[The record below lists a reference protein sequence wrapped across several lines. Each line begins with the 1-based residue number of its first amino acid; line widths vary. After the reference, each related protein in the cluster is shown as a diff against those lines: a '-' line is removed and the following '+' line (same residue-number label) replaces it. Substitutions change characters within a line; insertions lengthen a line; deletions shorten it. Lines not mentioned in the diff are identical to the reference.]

1 MLEAREIGM
10 ENLSEIMDVKVLPYQ
25 EKYVAPNA
33 VTVAQ
38 FHYEPSAWMR
48 GLWDGDMAI
57 GLIAMINPSVE
68 SPSFDEGD
76 PDDGGFLWR
85 LMIGLDHQGKGYG
98 RAAME
103 VAYRQAGAWGF
114 DKLYTSCVLGENT
127 PLPFYEKL
135 GLSRTGRM
143 LDGEVELVGPIPT

>member
-10 ENLSEIMDVKVLPYQ
+10 ANLSEILDVKVLPYQ

-48 GLWDGDMAI
+48 GLWDGDMAV
-57 GLIAMINPSVE
+57 GLIAMINPSIE
-68 SPSFDEGD
+68 SPSFEEGD
-76 PDDGGFLWR
+76 PDDGGYLWR
-85 LMIGLDHQGKGYG
+85 LMIGVDHQGKGYG
-98 RAAME
+98 RQAMQ
-103 VAYRQAGAWGF
+103 VAFDQARAWGF
-114 DKLYTSCVLGENT
+114 DKLYTSTVPGENS
-127 PLPFYEKL
+127 PQVFYEKQ
-135 GLSRTGRM
+135 GLTATGRM

>member
-10 ENLSEIMDVKVLPYQ
+10 ANLSEILDVKVLPYQ

-48 GLWDGDMAI
+48 GLWDGDTAV

-68 SPSFDEGD
+68 SPSFEEGD
-76 PDDGGFLWR
+76 PDDGGYLWR
-85 LMIGLDHQGKGYG
+85 LMIGVDHQGKGYG
-98 RAAME
+98 RQAMQ
-103 VAYRQAGAWGF
+103 VAFDQARAWGF
-114 DKLYTSCVLGENT
+114 DKLYTSTVQGENS
-127 PLPFYEKL
+127 PQPFYEKL
-135 GLSRTGRM
+135 GLSVTGRM
-143 LDGEVELVGPIPT
+143 VCNEVEMVGPIPT